1 MDISKLKLLQA
12 LEECNK
18 HIKRMLYAYNKMAK
32 FMPLDAATYDNLTE
46 EQVENIDQF
55 IFRFAKLQDAMGERV
70 FRSVL
75 ISLKEEI
82 KNKPFRDLLNRLEQL
97 GILKSKEE
105 WLLLRK
111 LRNDLSHE
119 YVNESEGNALSLNL
133 VYENTEKLYD
143 IFMQVKSYVND
154 NLFTLSTIDDFILET
169 PPMKNA
175 SNSTRN
181 TDH

>member
-1 MDISKLKLLQA
+1 M
-12 LEECNK
+12 
-18 HIKRMLYAYNKMAK
+18 
-32 FMPLDAATYDNLTE
+32 
-46 EQVENIDQF
+46 
-55 IFRFAKLQDAMGERV
+55 
-70 FRSVL
+70 
-75 ISLKEEI
+75 
-82 KNKPFRDLLNRLEQL
+82 
-97 GILKSKEE
+97 LKSKEE

-154 NLFTLSTIDDFILET
+154 NLFTPIDDFVLET
-169 PPMKNA
+169 LPMKNA